1 MSLTHNLTREATT
14 ELQHATANIRRLT
27 VLASMGAHPTRED
40 YAELH
45 RQATELNRAFKQ
57 LIQTLKIT
65 QAYEEETPNP
75 PQNTD

>member
-1 MSLTHNLTREATT
+1 MSLTHNLTREATIN
-14 ELQHATANIRRLT
+14 LQHATANIRRLT

-57 LIQTLKIT
+57 LIQTLRIT
-65 QAYEEETPNP
+65 QAYEEETQNP
-75 PQNTD
+75 PPNTD

>member
-1 MSLTHNLTREATT
+1 MSLTHNLTREATID
-14 ELQHATANIRRLT
+14 LQHATANIRRLT

-57 LIQTLKIT
+57 LIQTLRIT
-65 QAYEEETPNP
+65 QAYEEETQNP
-75 PQNTD
+75 LPNTD